1 MFYRIT
7 FSPTGG
13 TKKSAA
19 LLSAAWNE
27 TKEIDLCDRR
37 EDFSKYTFTQE
48 DICLVAVPSFGG
60 RVPATATERLQQM
73 QGGGARAILV
83 AVYGNRAYEDT
94 LVELEDTLKAQG
106 FLPVAGAAVVAEHS
120 IMREFA
126 AGRPNGEDAAQLRE
140 WSVKLKEKAEK
151 EQVEAVSFPGSRPYK
166 KYGAI
171 PMTPKADK
179 GCQGCGICASRCP
192 VGAIPADNPKE
203 TDAKKCITCMA
214 CVAVCPTQ
222 ARSVNPIAL
231 AGAKAMLKK
240 ALSGRKENELFV

>member
-13 TKKSAA
+13 TKKSAE

-27 TKEIDLCDRR
+27 AVEINLCDRR
-37 EDFSKYTFTQE
+37 DDFSKYTFTAE

-73 QGGGARAILV
+73 QGGGAKAILV
-83 AVYGNRAYEDT
+83 VVYGNRAYEDT
-94 LVELEDTLKAQG
+94 FVELEDTLKDRG

-126 AGRPNGEDAAQLRE
+126 AGRPNAEDAVQLQD
-140 WSVKLKEKAEK
+140 WSAKLKAKAE
-151 EQVEAVSFPGSRPYK
+151 QGGTITFPGNRPYK

-179 GCQGCGICASRCP
+179 GCQGCGICVSRCP

-203 TDAKKCITCMA
+203 TDSKKCITCMA

-222 ARSVNPIAL
+222 ARKVNAIAL

>member
-13 TKKSAA
+13 TKRSAE

-27 TKEIDLCDRR
+27 GKEIDLCNRKD
-37 EDFSKYTFTQE
+37 DFSKYTFTAE

-73 QGGGARAILV
+73 QGGGAKAILV
-83 AVYGNRAYEDT
+83 VVYGNRAYEDT
-94 LVELEDTLKAQG
+94 LVELEDTLKAQN

-126 AGRPNGEDAAQLRE
+126 AGRPNAEDAVELQD
-140 WSVKLKEKAEK
+140 WSAKLKAKAEAGG
-151 EQVEAVSFPGSRPYK
+151 AVSFPGNRPYK

-192 VGAIPADNPKE
+192 VGAIPVDNPKD
-203 TDAKKCITCMA
+203 TDSKKCITCMA

-240 ALSGRKENELFV
+240 ALSGRKENELFL